1 LRASPSSIRY
11 PRNRG
16 GLTATILLKGLLAA
30 AAIGAAHEPA
40 RAADKIRISVTNF
53 NMAFLP
59 AGLAVKRGF
68 FKEEGLEAEVIR
80 MNANVAVTAL
90 ASADVDYTLIFG
102 SVVRA
107 AIRGLPVKVVASF
120 IDGSTHALVA
130 RAEFK
135 SVRELK
141 GKTLGI
147 QAHGASDHV
156 AAMMIF
162 RHFGID
168 PEREIKAVALGSASG
183 RLAALREGVIDVAVI
198 SPPADEEGRKLGF
211 NIVARAYE
219 LFTFPFVGLG
229 THTRKIKEKPD
240 EVKRTLKALIKAN
253 RFIRQNREGT
263 IQTLAEWGRTTPEL
277 AAAAY
282 DSSWKVFNLDGS
294 IPEEGM
300 RSVIDQA
307 VKEAKVTREV
317 LASEVS
323 DLAPLRDAQKELG
336 IKGR

>member
-1 LRASPSSIRY
+1 MKHF
-11 PRNRG
+11 
-16 GLTATILLKGLLAA
+16 ILAFMLA
-30 AAIGAAHEPA
+30 GAMVCAGQQPA
-40 RAADKIRISVTNF
+40 QAADKIRISVTNF

-80 MNANVAVTAL
+80 MNANVAVTAV
-90 ASADVDYTLIFG
+90 ASADVDYTLVFG

-107 AIRGLPVKVVASF
+107 AIRGLPVKVVGSF

-130 RAEFK
+130 RPEFK
-135 SVRELK
+135 SVKELK

-168 PEREIKAVALGSASG
+168 PEREIKAVALGSASA
-183 RLAALREGVIDVAVI
+183 RLAALRESVIDVAVI

-211 NIVARAYE
+211 NILARAYE

-253 RFIRQNREGT
+253 RFIRQNREAT
-263 IQTLAEWGRTTPEL
+263 IQTLVEWGRTTPEL

-282 DSSWKVFNLDGS
+282 DSSWKVFNIDGS

-300 RSVIDQA
+300 RAVIEQA
-307 VKEAKVTREV
+307 VKEGKVTREV
-317 LASEVS
+317 SISEVA
-323 DLAPLRDAQKELG
+323 DLTALREAQRELG